1 MGGGKPIIRV
11 AFNHPRPPRANKI
24 FKKFEEIFVLIRL
37 PDTLRRTD
45 SLEGRK
51 AGKMC
56 RKRSFSAFLPSKS
69 ALCQATGYA
78 GEFRLPRKQGLR
90 ASWRAAGGGKG
101 IANCKLGI
109 ANCELRISGLRPGVI
124 YFASKNWAERPLA
137 FKPAGRNPHSGNA
150 NGVPSFSPGK
160 ASAPREG
167 CKALLRGNEL
177 PWEPG
182 NKSKQ
187 PQRGCIPRP
196 KSRAVRADGTPSGF
210 MIILERIPRVAF
222 AASRLRQPWA
232 G

>member
-150 NGVPSFSPGK
+150 NGVPSFSPG
-160 ASAPREG
+160 
-167 CKALLRGNEL
+167 LRGTSY
-177 PWEPG
+177 PG
-182 NKSKQ
+182 N
-187 PQRGCIPRP
+187 
-196 KSRAVRADGTPSGF
+196 RATNRNNPNGV
-210 MIILERIPRVAF
+210 
-222 AASRLRQPWA
+222 ASRVPNPAPSERMEPRR
-232 G
+232 GS